1 MLDWMATN
9 EPQILDR
16 PEAKPY
22 NIKTLMGKL
31 SRGEIRVPVFQR
43 RLKWESSDAERLL
56 DSVFRGYPVG
66 TFLFWL
72 RPARAE
78 QLRYG
83 SVIVEAPEVGEA
95 LWVVDGQQRIHCLA
109 RVLLGRGA
117 PEEEFALYFD
127 LERQSFERRRRGE
140 VPEHWLPMTEVLDE
154 DKLQEWVFER
164 KERLSSEYRQR
175 AFRLGS
181 IIRQFEIPS
190 YAVRTTNES
199 TVREIFSRINNS
211 GKRMETHEV
220 FDAIHGALSETRPS
234 RMSEIAAMLVELGF
248 GDPGEELLYKMLAA
262 ILDHDVTSKTI
273 PQLEPAQAKEAYL
286 KLNEAARAAARFMRE
301 DAKIPH
307 ASLLPYAEPLVAL
320 ARFFTLHPEPSA
332 RTRELLTR
340 WIWRGALTGKHTGAA
355 ISIRQ
360 TLKAIGED
368 EHRSV
373 RDLLRQIPGEVASA
387 VEVSDFSTRTA
398 RGRLLA
404 LALLDLG
411 PLHVETGE
419 PVVINA
425 DLYPHLIQSLFA
437 RPPDPY
443 SGSLANRLLHPM
455 IEQPASALARV
466 GEASVLASHGVT
478 REAQEH
484 LRRGDRAS
492 FLRLREQTLKS
503 AATDLFSRRAR
514 WEEPDDLPIHA
525 LVVDEED

>member
-1 MLDWMATN
+1 MATN

-43 RLKWESSDAERLL
+43 RLKWEAADAERLL

-78 QLRYG
+78 NLRYG
-83 SVIVEAPEVGEA
+83 SVTVDAPEVGEA

-127 LERQSFERRRRGE
+127 LEHQSFGRRRRGE
-140 VPEHWLPMTEVLDE
+140 VPDHWLPMTDVLDE
-154 DKLQEWVFER
+154 DKLQEWVYER

-190 YAVRTTNES
+190 YAVRTSNES

-220 FDAIHGALSETRPS
+220 FDAIHGALSEAQPS

-273 PQLEPAQAKEAYL
+273 PQLDPSRAKEAYL
-286 KLNEAARAAARFMRE
+286 ELDRAARAAARFMRE

-307 ASLLPYAEPLVAL
+307 ASLLPYAEPMVAL
-320 ARFFTLHPEPSA
+320 ARYFTLHPEPSA

-360 TLKAIGED
+360 TLKAIGDD

-373 RDLLRQIPGEVASA
+373 RELLRQIPREGTAA

-411 PLHVETGE
+411 PLHLKTAE
-419 PVVINA
+419 PIVVNV
-425 DLYPHLIQSLFA
+425 DLYPHLIHSLFS

-443 SGSLANRLLHPM
+443 SGSLANRLIHPP
-455 IEQPASALARV
+455 IEQPASALASA
-466 GEASVLASHGVT
+466 GEASILASHGVT
-478 REAQEH
+478 REAQDH
-484 LRRGDRAS
+484 LRRGDREG
-492 FLRLREQTLKS
+492 FFRLREQTLKV
-503 AATDLFSRRAR
+503 AATDLFARRAR